1 MKYQILIDMTTRIK
15 SQLGAHQ
22 LALSTL
28 VMRVNNLAE
37 RKKRRLDSRSTHKLM
52 TYQSKQAGDQ
62 KIKQL
67 EDLPLNKSQ
76 LFEDIAEI

>member
-1 MKYQILIDMTTRIK
+1 
-15 SQLGAHQ
+15 
-22 LALSTL
+22 
-28 VMRVNNLAE
+28 MRVNNLAE
-37 RKKRRLDSRSTHKLM
+37 RKKRRLDSRSTHKLG
-52 TYQSKQAGDQ
+52 TYQSKQGGDH